1 MEEEDLAPLN
11 YVNAL
16 IPSECPS
23 AVCSE
28 RGNGK
33 RVMGEG
39 KEQGWELRVP
49 NSFLSSP
56 TKAARAFVVVLVPFI
71 GLWRLWFR
79 YRPRTVYVV
88 AKRNVGSRGQLLL
101 DEHDVASRPIY

>member
-1 MEEEDLAPLN
+1 MSFGSVFRL
-11 YVNAL
+11 
-16 IPSECPS
+16 PS
-23 AVCSE
+23 SE

-49 NSFLSSP
+49 NSFPSSP
-56 TKAARAFVVVLVPFI
+56 RLRVLLLSCKCLLSDYGDYGLGTVPVA
-71 GLWRLWFR
+71 
-79 YRPRTVYVV
+79 RTVYVV